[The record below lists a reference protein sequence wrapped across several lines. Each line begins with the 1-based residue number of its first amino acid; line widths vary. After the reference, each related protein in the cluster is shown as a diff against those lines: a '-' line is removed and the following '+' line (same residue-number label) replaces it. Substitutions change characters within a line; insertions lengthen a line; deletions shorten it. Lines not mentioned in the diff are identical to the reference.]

1 MTTIGFVGLGAM
13 GGRVAGRL
21 LACGHT
27 VYGTNRTQ
35 SKADALIADGL
46 LWRDTPREVAE
57 ATQLVFSMVTDDAAL
72 EAITAGPDGILAGL
86 GSDKVYVDMS
96 TVSPA
101 ASQLLSDRVQAVGA
115 RMLDAPVSGS
125 VPAAEQ
131 GSLVIMVGGDATAYH
146 QVEPLLRQLGQKVT
160 HVGGNGL
167 ALLLKLAIN
176 LSLGAQLLAFS
187 EGLLLAERGGID
199 RATAIEVMNGSPIGS
214 PMLQARRDLL
224 MDLPDEAWFD
234 VQLMQK
240 DIRLA
245 LRTADTLG
253 IALPSA
259 HVTDDLLTR
268 AGELGYGHRDIA
280 SMLEVLQRTP
290 VGWVRP

>member
-21 LACGHT
+21 LTLGHT

-35 SKADALIADGL
+35 SKADTLIADGL
-46 LWRDTPREVAE
+46 IWRDAPREVAS
-57 ATQLVFSMVTDDAAL
+57 AAQLVFSMVTDDDAL

-86 GSDKVYVDMS
+86 GPEKIYVDMS

-101 ASQLLSDRVQAVGA
+101 ASRLLSDKVHSLGA

-131 GSLVIMVGGDATAYH
+131 GSLVIMVGGDAKAYRE
-146 QVEPLLRQLGQKVT
+146 VEPLLRQLGQKVT
-160 HVGGNGL
+160 HVGGNGQ

-224 MDLPDEAWFD
+224 LDLPDEAWFD

-253 IALPSA
+253 IPLPSA
-259 HVTDDLLTR
+259 QVTDDLLTR
-268 AGELGYGHRDIA
+268 ARELGYGHRDIA
-280 SMLEVLQRTP
+280 AMLEVLQRTP
-290 VGWVRP
+290 ATWVRP